1 MEISVVD
8 ASKYFKGLLLL
19 IRKDHKVTD
28 IEYAVMTR
36 IGKRLGFEKE
46 FCDNAIQEILGNRFI
61 EDTPPEFSSRE
72 LAMMFIKDGLTVGFC
87 DHDEIDHKEWKWLK
101 SVAEKNAIELSLL
114 SDEMEQARARK
125 GVTDQLE
132 VDGITVTHSI

>member
-36 IGKRLGFEKE
+36 IGKRLGFEKD
-46 FCDNAIQEILGNRFI
+46 FCDNAIQEILGNRYI

-72 LAMMFIKDGLTVGFC
+72 LAMMFMKDGLTVGFC
-87 DHDEIDHKEWKWLK
+87 DHEIDRKEEKWLK
-101 SVAEKNAIELSLL
+101 AVAEKNLIEFSWLA
-114 SDEMEQARARK
+114 DELEKARARK
-125 GVTDQLE
+125 GMADHLE
-132 VDGITVTHSI
+132 VDEITVTHSS